1 MRHAILLFMA
11 AASTLEA
18 PATAWA
24 ADTPAAT
31 QQTQTLAG
39 FGAAAVPDSE
49 LSNFRGGASITN
61 INDLNGTLYNN
72 NALDSV
78 TGNNFVTDG
87 ALAGSSGFST
97 LIQNSGNNVLIQ
109 NATILN
115 LQVQ

>member
-1 MRHAILLFMA
+1 MKHAILLFVA
-11 AASTLEA
+11 AASTLAA
-18 PATAWA
+18 PAAWA
-24 ADTPAAT
+24 DDVPITSPLAPAE
-31 QQTQTLAG
+31 

-49 LSNFRGGASITN
+49 LSNYRGGASITN
-61 INDLNGTLYNN
+61 TNDLSGTLYNN

>member
-1 MRHAILLFMA
+1 MKHAILLFVA
-11 AASTLEA
+11 AASTLA
-18 PATAWA
+18 VPAVAWA
-24 ADTPAAT
+24 EDTPIT
-31 QQTQTLAG
+31 NQQTPAE

-49 LSNFRGGASITN
+49 LANYRGGATITN

-72 NALDSV
+72 SALDSV
-78 TGNNFVTDG
+78 TGGNFVTDG
-87 ALAGSSGFST
+87 ALAGSTGFST